1 MEPLNPVLYKW
12 WTSNVF
18 SPMHFQHLHMKS
30 SSYHDV
36 PYFTVQGTQRRGTQ
50 NNKCIF
56 EPTLPQWPLK
66 PTLNSMVSSSMTSYG
81 NSISISRKHFALK
94 RCKKTPPT
102 PPPPAHP
109 SSPELMKPLYN
120 TRENREYNRGLG
132 HWPVDYSIYCG
143 NCL

>member
-1 MEPLNPVLYKW
+1 MEPLNPVLYIW

-30 SSYHDV
+30 SSYHDD
-36 PYFTVQGTQRRGTQ
+36 PYCTIRGTHRLGAQRWGMQ

-94 RCKKTPPT
+94 RCKKTPPPPP

-109 SSPELMKPLYN
+109 SSPELLKPLYN
-120 TRENREYNRGLG
+120 TRENREYYRGLG
-132 HWPVDYSIYCG
+132 PLASW
-143 NCL
+143 L